1 MKKSYTIAGLGVCLG
16 GKPGCEILAESVIT
30 GSSALGAELADSLNL
45 AVQEALRYT
54 GNKNLPV
61 ITDTQAPELGE
72 QKICGSSMKCWK
84 MHRKMS
90 CFSPTVKMAG

>member
-1 MKKSYTIAGLGVCLG
+1 MKKSYTIAGIGVCLG
-16 GKPGCEILAESVIT
+16 GKPGYEILAESVIT

-72 QKICGSSMKCWK
+72 QKICGSFHEMLENAPENVLLLS
-84 MHRKMS
+84 HREN
-90 CFSPTVKMAG
+90 G